1 MGSRMKIE
9 IAKHSGFCF
18 GVKRAIQIAT
28 ETAQNNKKTVTLGP
42 IIHNPQ
48 MVEFLRKKG
57 IQSIDN
63 INDISDET
71 IIIRSHGI
79 TSENYKLLVEKGLN
93 IVDATCPFVKKAQEY
108 AQKLTNDGYQLY
120 ILGEKDHPEVEAL
133 LSYINDSAVVI
144 TNPDVDFKKPTQRK
158 VALIAQTTQSEEK
171 FENLAKKLIRVSEE
185 LYVVK
190 TICNATILRQEI
202 TRNLSQKVD
211 IMIVIGG
218 KNSANT
224 TRLAEI
230 ARAEGCKTFHI
241 ETEGELKDV
250 WFKDV
255 DNVGISAG
263 ASTPN
268 WIINSVKEKIK
279 KINETK

>member
-1 MGSRMKIE
+1 MKIE
-9 IAKHSGFCF
+9 TAKHSGFCF
-18 GVKRAIQIAT
+18 GVKRAIQIAD

-48 MVEFLRKKG
+48 IVEFLMKKG
-57 IQSIDN
+57 LHSVD
-63 INDISDET
+63 DIEDIIDET
-71 IIIRSHGI
+71 VIIRSHGI
-79 TSENYKLLVEKGLN
+79 TAENYKLLVEKGLN

-108 AQKLTNDGYQLY
+108 AQKLTKDGYQLY

-133 LSYINDSAVVI
+133 LSYIDNSAFVVAD
-144 TNPDVDFKKPTQRK
+144 PDADFPKPSKRK

-171 FENLAKKLIRVSEE
+171 FERLAKKLIHVSEE

-190 TICNATILRQEI
+190 TICNATILRQEA
-202 TRNLSQKVD
+202 TKNLAKKVD

-241 ETEGELKDV
+241 ETEDELKDV

-268 WIINSVKEKIK
+268 WIIDSVKEKIK

>member
-1 MGSRMKIE
+1 MKIE
-9 IAKHSGFCF
+9 TAKHSGFCF

-28 ETAQNNKKTVTLGP
+28 ETAKNNKKTVTLGP

-48 MVEFLRKKG
+48 MVESLMKKG
-57 IQSIDN
+57 LHSVDN
-63 INDISDET
+63 IKDITDET
-71 IIIRSHGI
+71 VIIRSHGI
-79 TSENYKLLVEKGLN
+79 TAENYKLLVEKGLN

-108 AQKLTNDGYQLY
+108 AQKLTKDGYQLY

-133 LSYINDSAVVI
+133 LSYIDDSAVVI

-171 FENLAKKLIRVSEE
+171 FESLAKKLIHVSEE

-190 TICNATILRQEI
+190 TICNATILRQET

-230 ARAEGCKTFHI
+230 ARMEGCKTFHI
-241 ETEGELKDV
+241 ETEGEVKEV

-255 DNVGISAG
+255 DSVGISAG

>member
-1 MGSRMKIE
+1 MKIE
-9 IAKHSGFCF
+9 TAKHSGFCF

-48 MVEFLRKKG
+48 MVEFLMKKG

-63 INDISDET
+63 INNISDET

-79 TSENYKLLVEKGLN
+79 TSGNYKLLVEKSLN

-108 AQKLTNDGYQLY
+108 AQKLTEDGYQLY

-133 LSYINDSAVVI
+133 LSYIDDSAVVI
-144 TNPDVDFKKPTQRK
+144 TDPDVDFKKPTQRK

-171 FENLAKKLIRVSEE
+171 FEGLAKKLIHVSEE

-190 TICNATILRQEI
+190 TICNATILRQET

-230 ARAEGCKTFHI
+230 ARAEGCTTFHI
-241 ETEGELKDV
+241 ETESELKDM

-255 DNVGISAG
+255 NNVGISAG

>member
-1 MGSRMKIE
+1 MKIE
-9 IAKHSGFCF
+9 TAKHSGFCF

-28 ETAQNNKKTVTLGP
+28 ETAKNNKKTVTLGP

-48 MVEFLRKKG
+48 MVESLMKKG
-57 IQSIDN
+57 LHSVDN
-63 INDISDET
+63 IKDITDET
-71 IIIRSHGI
+71 VIIRSHGI
-79 TSENYKLLVEKGLN
+79 TAENYKLLIEKDLN

-108 AQKLTNDGYQLY
+108 AQKLTKDGYQLY

-133 LSYINDSAVVI
+133 LSYIDDSAVVI

-171 FENLAKKLIRVSEE
+171 FESLAKKLIHFSEE

-190 TICNATILRQEI
+190 TICNATILRQET

-230 ARAEGCKTFHI
+230 ARMEGCKTFHI
-241 ETEGELKDV
+241 ETEGELKEV

-255 DNVGISAG
+255 DSVGISAG

>member
-1 MGSRMKIE
+1 MKIE
-9 IAKHSGFCF
+9 TAKHSGFCF

-28 ETAQNNKKTVTLGP
+28 ETAKNNKKTVTLGP

-48 MVEFLRKKG
+48 MVESLMKKG
-57 IQSIDN
+57 LHSVDN
-63 INDISDET
+63 IKDITDET
-71 IIIRSHGI
+71 VIIRSHGI
-79 TSENYKLLVEKGLN
+79 TAENYKLLVEKGLN

-108 AQKLTNDGYQLY
+108 AQKLTKDGYQLY

-133 LSYINDSAVVI
+133 LSYIDDSAVVI

-171 FENLAKKLIRVSEE
+171 FESLAKKLIHFSEE

-190 TICNATILRQEI
+190 TICNATILRQET

-230 ARAEGCKTFHI
+230 ARMEGCKTFHI
-241 ETEGELKDV
+241 ETEGELKEV

-255 DNVGISAG
+255 DSVGISAG

>member
-1 MGSRMKIE
+1 MKIE
-9 IAKHSGFCF
+9 TANHSGFCF
-18 GVKRAIQIAT
+18 GVKRAIQIAA
-28 ETAQNNKKTVTLGP
+28 ETAQNHKKTVTLGP

-48 MVEFLRKKG
+48 MVELLRKKG
-57 IQSIDN
+57 LQSIDD
-63 INDISDET
+63 INDISEET

-79 TSENYKLLVEKGLN
+79 TAHNYERLIEQGKN

-108 AQKLTNDGYQLY
+108 AQKLTRDGYQLY
-120 ILGEKDHPEVEAL
+120 ILGEKNHPEVEAL
-133 LSYINDSAVVI
+133 LSYIDDSAVVV
-144 TNPDVDFKKPTQRK
+144 TNPDIAFPKPTKGK

-171 FENLAKKLIRVSEE
+171 FERLAKKLISLCGEVH
-185 LYVVK
+185 VVK
-190 TICNATILRQEI
+190 TICNATILRQES
-202 TRNLSQKVD
+202 TRNLAQKVD

-230 ARAEGCKTFHI
+230 ARAEGCRTFHI
-241 ETEGELKDV
+241 ETEDELKDE
-250 WFKDV
+250 WFENI
-255 DNVGISAG
+255 DNVGITAG

>member
-1 MGSRMKIE
+1 ML
-9 IAKHSGFCF
+9 GFWF
-18 GVKRAIQIAT
+18 
-28 ETAQNNKKTVTLGP
+28 
-42 IIHNPQ
+42 
-48 MVEFLRKKG
+48 
-57 IQSIDN
+57 
-63 INDISDET
+63 
-71 IIIRSHGI
+71 
-79 TSENYKLLVEKGLN
+79 VEKGLN

-108 AQKLTNDGYQLY
+108 AQKLTKDGYQLY

-133 LSYINDSAVVI
+133 LSYIDDSAVVI

-171 FENLAKKLIRVSEE
+171 FESLAKKLIHFSEE

-190 TICNATILRQEI
+190 TICNATILRQET

-230 ARAEGCKTFHI
+230 ASMEGCKTFHI
-241 ETEGELKDV
+241 ETEGELKEV

-255 DNVGISAG
+255 DSVGISAG

>member
-1 MGSRMKIE
+1 MKIE
-9 IAKHSGFCF
+9 TAKHSGFCF
-18 GVKRAIQIAT
+18 GVKRAIQIAN
-28 ETAQNNKKTVTLGP
+28 ETAQNNKKTITLGP

-57 IQSIDN
+57 IHSIDD
-63 INDISDET
+63 INKISDET

-79 TSENYKLLVEKGLN
+79 TAENYKLLVEKDLN
-93 IVDATCPFVKKAQEY
+93 IVDATCPFVKKAQEF
-108 AQKLTNDGYQLY
+108 AQKLTKDGYQLY

-133 LSYINDSAVVI
+133 LSYIDDSAVVI

-171 FENLAKKLIRVSEE
+171 FEGLAKKLIHFSEE

-190 TICNATILRQEI
+190 TICNATILRQET

-230 ARAEGCKTFHI
+230 ARAEGCTTFHI
-241 ETEGELKDV
+241 ETEGELKEV

>member
-1 MGSRMKIE
+1 MKIE
-9 IAKHSGFCF
+9 TAKHSGFCF

-28 ETAQNNKKTVTLGP
+28 ETAKNNKKTVTLGP

-48 MVEFLRKKG
+48 MVESLMKKG
-57 IQSIDN
+57 LHSVDN
-63 INDISDET
+63 IKDITDET
-71 IIIRSHGI
+71 VIIRSHGI
-79 TSENYKLLVEKGLN
+79 TAENYKLLIEKDLN

-108 AQKLTNDGYQLY
+108 AQKLTKDGYQLY

-133 LSYINDSAVVI
+133 LSYIDDSAVVI

-158 VALIAQTTQSEEK
+158 VGLIAQTTQSEEK
-171 FENLAKKLIRVSEE
+171 FESLAKKLIHFSEE

-190 TICNATILRQEI
+190 TICNATILRQET

-230 ARAEGCKTFHI
+230 ARMEGCKTFHI
-241 ETEGELKDV
+241 ETEGELKEV

-255 DNVGISAG
+255 DSVGISAG

>member
-1 MGSRMKIE
+1 MKIE
-9 IAKHSGFCF
+9 TAKHSGFCF
-18 GVKRAIQIAT
+18 GVKRAIQIAD

-48 MVEFLRKKG
+48 IVEFLMKKG
-57 IQSIDN
+57 LHSVD
-63 INDISDET
+63 DIEDIIDET
-71 IIIRSHGI
+71 VIIRSHGI
-79 TSENYKLLVEKGLN
+79 TAENYKLLVEKGLN

-108 AQKLTNDGYQLY
+108 AQKLTKDGYQLY

-133 LSYINDSAVVI
+133 LSYIDNSAFVVAD
-144 TNPDVDFKKPTQRK
+144 PDADFPKPSKRK

-171 FENLAKKLIRVSEE
+171 FERLAKKLIHVSEE

-190 TICNATILRQEI
+190 TICNATILRQE
-202 TRNLSQKVD
+202 TTKNLAKKVD

-241 ETEGELKDV
+241 ETEDELKDV

-268 WIINSVKEKIK
+268 
-279 KINETK
+279 

>member
-1 MGSRMKIE
+1 MKIE
-9 IAKHSGFCF
+9 TAKHSGFCF

-48 MVEFLRKKG
+48 IVEFLMKKG
-57 IQSIDN
+57 LHSVD
-63 INDISDET
+63 DIKDIIDET
-71 IIIRSHGI
+71 VIIRSHGI
-79 TSENYKLLVEKGLN
+79 TAENYQLLVEKGLN

-108 AQKLTNDGYQLY
+108 AKKLTKDGYQLY

-133 LSYINDSAVVI
+133 LSYIDNSAVVVAD
-144 TNPDVDFKKPTQRK
+144 PDADFPKPSKRK

-171 FENLAKKLIRVSEE
+171 FERLAKKLIHVSEE

-190 TICNATILRQEI
+190 TICNATILRQET
-202 TRNLSQKVD
+202 TRNLAKKVD
-211 IMIVIGG
+211 IMIVTGG

-241 ETEGELKDV
+241 ETEDELKDV

>member
-1 MGSRMKIE
+1 MKIE
-9 IAKHSGFCF
+9 TAKHSGFCF

-28 ETAQNNKKTVTLGP
+28 ETAKNNKKTVTLGP

-48 MVEFLRKKG
+48 MVESLMKKG
-57 IQSIDN
+57 LHSVDN
-63 INDISDET
+63 IKDITDET
-71 IIIRSHGI
+71 VIIRSHGI
-79 TSENYKLLVEKGLN
+79 TAENYKLLIEKDLN

-108 AQKLTNDGYQLY
+108 AQTLTKDGYQLY

-133 LSYINDSAVVI
+133 LSYIDDSAVVI

-171 FENLAKKLIRVSEE
+171 FESLAKKLIHFSEE

-190 TICNATILRQEI
+190 TICNATILRQET

-230 ARAEGCKTFHI
+230 ARMEGCKTFHI
-241 ETEGELKDV
+241 ETEGELKEV

-255 DNVGISAG
+255 DSVGISAG

>member
-1 MGSRMKIE
+1 MKIE
-9 IAKHSGFCF
+9 TAKHSGFCF
-18 GVKRAIQIAT
+18 GVKRAIQIAN
-28 ETAQNNKKTVTLGP
+28 ETAQNNKKTITLGP

-57 IQSIDN
+57 IHSIDD

-79 TSENYKLLVEKGLN
+79 TAENYKLLLEKDLN
-93 IVDATCPFVKKAQEY
+93 IVDATCPFVKKAQEF
-108 AQKLTNDGYQLY
+108 AQKLTRDGYQLY
-120 ILGEKDHPEVEAL
+120 ILGEKNHPEVEAL
-133 LSYINDSAVVI
+133 LSYIDDSAVVV
-144 TNPDVDFKKPTQRK
+144 TNPDNPFPKPTKGK

-171 FENLAKKLIRVSEE
+171 FERLAKKLISLCEE
-185 LYVVK
+185 LHVVK
-190 TICNATILRQEI
+190 TICNATILRQES
-202 TRNLSQKVD
+202 TRNLAQKVD

-230 ARAEGCKTFHI
+230 ASAEGCRTFHI
-241 ETEGELKDV
+241 ETGDELKIA
-250 WFKDV
+250 WFENV
-255 DNVGISAG
+255 DNVGITAG

>member
-1 MGSRMKIE
+1 MKIE
-9 IAKHSGFCF
+9 TAKHSGFCF
-18 GVKRAIQIAT
+18 GVKRAIQIVA

-48 MVEFLRKKG
+48 MVEFLMKKG
-57 IQSIDN
+57 LHSVD
-63 INDISDET
+63 DIKDITDET
-71 IIIRSHGI
+71 VIIRSHGI
-79 TSENYKLLVEKGLN
+79 TAENYKLLVKRGLN

-108 AQKLTNDGYQLY
+108 AQKLTKDGYQLY

-133 LSYINDSAVVI
+133 LSYIDDSAVVV
-144 TNPDVDFKKPTQRK
+144 TNPDVDFKNPTQKK
-158 VALIAQTTQSEEK
+158 VALIAQTTQSEKK
-171 FENLAKKLIRVSEE
+171 FESLAKKLIHVSEE
-185 LYVVK
+185 LHVVK
-190 TICNATILRQEI
+190 TICNATILRQET
-202 TRNLSQKVD
+202 TRNLAQKVD

-230 ARAEGCKTFHI
+230 ARTEGCNTFHI
-241 ETEGELKDV
+241 ETEGELKEV

-255 DNVGISAG
+255 DYVGISAG

>member
-1 MGSRMKIE
+1 MKIE

>member
-1 MGSRMKIE
+1 MKIE
-9 IAKHSGFCF
+9 TAKHSGFCF
-18 GVKRAIQIAT
+18 GVKRAIQIAD

-48 MVEFLRKKG
+48 IVEFLMKKG
-57 IQSIDN
+57 LHSVD
-63 INDISDET
+63 DIEDIIDET
-71 IIIRSHGI
+71 VIIRSHGI
-79 TSENYKLLVEKGLN
+79 TAENYKLLVEKGLN

-108 AQKLTNDGYQLY
+108 AQKLTKDGYQLY

-133 LSYINDSAVVI
+133 LSYIDNSAFVVAD
-144 TNPDVDFKKPTQRK
+144 PDADFPKPSKRK

-171 FENLAKKLIRVSEE
+171 FERLAKKLIHVSEE

-190 TICNATILRQEI
+190 TICNATILRQE
-202 TRNLSQKVD
+202 TTKNLAKKVD

-241 ETEGELKDV
+241 ETEDELKDV

-268 WIINSVKEKIK
+268 WIIDSVKEKIK

>member
-1 MGSRMKIE
+1 MKIE
-9 IAKHSGFCF
+9 TAKHSGFCF

-48 MVEFLRKKG
+48 IVEFLMKKG
-57 IQSIDN
+57 LHSVD
-63 INDISDET
+63 DIKDITDET
-71 IIIRSHGI
+71 VIIRSHGI
-79 TSENYKLLVEKGLN
+79 TAENYQLLVEKGLN

-108 AQKLTNDGYQLY
+108 AKKLTKDGYQLY

-133 LSYINDSAVVI
+133 LSYIDNSAVVVAD
-144 TNPDVDFKKPTQRK
+144 PDADFPKPSKRK

-171 FENLAKKLIRVSEE
+171 FERLAKKLIHVSEE

-190 TICNATILRQEI
+190 TICNATILRQET

-241 ETEGELKDV
+241 ETEDELKDV